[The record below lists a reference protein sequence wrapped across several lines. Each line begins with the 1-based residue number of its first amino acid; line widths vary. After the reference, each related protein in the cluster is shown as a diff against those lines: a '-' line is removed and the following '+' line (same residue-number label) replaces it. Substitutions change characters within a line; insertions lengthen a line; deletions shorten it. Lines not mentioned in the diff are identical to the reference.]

1 MTVVFKTVAE
11 RAFCVG
17 VDLTEFDTTHSP
29 IIARWVGVQD
39 VWEVL
44 SNLKQP
50 LIAGVN
56 DYVSSNEDVLQN

>member
-1 MTVVFKTVAE
+1 M
-11 RAFCVG
+11 G

-29 IIARWVGVQD
+29 IIARWVRREHD
-39 VWEVL
+39 VWEIL

-56 DYVSSNEDVLQN
+56 DYVFSNEDAPQN